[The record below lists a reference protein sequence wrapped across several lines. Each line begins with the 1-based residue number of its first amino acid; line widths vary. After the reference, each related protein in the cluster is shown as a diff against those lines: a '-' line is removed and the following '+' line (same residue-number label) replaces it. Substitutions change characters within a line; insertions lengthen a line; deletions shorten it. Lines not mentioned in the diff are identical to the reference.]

1 MSRRSTMD
9 ARDGA
14 LPPSHISTSN
24 LQHATSP
31 PHLQHTP
38 GGTNSSALPT
48 PSRTPSLPLVVIKAQ
63 KPSSIQE
70 IRDQALLTTRDV
82 HTTATATTTTT
93 AAAATSAATPGS
105 RRSASISSDNN
116 QHPQQ
121 HLPLHDDIPPS
132 IASSMAALAATSS
145 SPSNADRM
153 SSPSSPLPPLAAIQT
168 RTIHPQVHYVFAD
181 DDPQASSLLSQ
192 LPKQRTIS
200 LHLDPATGL
209 ITNVDS
215 FIPEF
220 QITSI
225 QAVPVPSPNTPS
237 SAFQTSSSS
246 ASLSTG
252 GATTAVNATS
262 PPSPAPIPTSTTQAQ
277 GLSSSSHSSSSLNT
291 HHNQSSST
299 ILAQTKAAR
308 GQVATIT
315 SGPSSTGTTTSGSS
329 SSSVTG
335 GGTSA
340 VSKQVGQSE
349 PSSVAEPPPT
359 AQPQQPVYRDWTLVI
374 EGVETDTHP
383 ERGRPGYFYDKASGN
398 ELQFLEDSALLS
410 PTLKRGA
417 GGDVLSATL
426 TGGAGSASDGTD
438 GLGGSGG
445 RDAPSRFPEPTAVGF
460 HTETDLETHQVNLV
474 LNDDYL
480 DDCDAILASFGAR
493 NKLLKK
499 VLEFNTS
506 QTSSQPVVSS
516 IAAPEVSGAKLN
528 SRDDAE

>member
-38 GGTNSSALPT
+38 GGTNSSTLPT

-63 KPSSIQE
+63 KPSTIQE

-82 HTTATATTTTT
+82 HTTATATTATTT
-93 AAAATSAATPGS
+93 AAATSTATPGS
-105 RRSASISSDNN
+105 RRSASISSDYN

-145 SPSNADRM
+145 SPSNADLM
-153 SSPSSPLPPLAAIQT
+153 SSSSSPLPPLAAIQT

-200 LHLDPATGL
+200 LHLDPTTGL

-252 GATTAVNATS
+252 GATTAVNTTS
-262 PPSPAPIPTSTTQAQ
+262 PPSPAPIPTSTQTQ

-329 SSSVTG
+329 SSVTG

-374 EGVETDTHP
+374 EGVETDAHP

-460 HTETDLETHQVNLV
+460 HTEPDLETHQVNLV

-506 QTSSQPVVSS
+506 QTSSQPAVSS
-516 IAAPEVSGAKLN
+516 IATPEVSGAKLN